1 MSFLLRVFWERK
13 KKKMVSACCLS
24 IKAEHFRPGGQ
35 QTGWIRTNR
44 GSWKERFR
52 PFRIII
58 IKKTTKPRTTYC
70 VTVVNT
76 AVGILLFFFLNIT
89 TEYTNVS
96 AVGLCV
102 IIIEA
107 TKLDI
112 DKTGGYLISETW
124 MALLFS
130 LLCISIRIIIE
141 HWSLYFDYYLIW
153 AWWEA
158 YKLEDL
164 TIFL

>member
-1 MSFLLRVFWERK
+1 MLSFYKGRTF
-13 KKKMVSACCLS
+13 SA
-24 IKAEHFRPGGQ
+24 
-35 QTGWIRTNR
+35 GWATNGLNKDESRQLKRTFPPVQNNNN
-44 GSWKERFR
+44 K
-52 PFRIII
+52 
-58 IKKTTKPRTTYC
+58 KKTTKPRTTYC